1 MYVCVFDRLEL
12 TSTDVAEGRYIKGDP
27 LKGYYD
33 FIITG
38 KSFCIVFI
46 ISFRDKY
53 IFFILFQQ
61 KWKEHCALWRISNL
75 EAISILYLKLH
86 SHNEHV

>member
-53 IFFILFQQ
+53 ILFHFISTKMKRTLCIVTNF
-61 KWKEHCALWRISNL
+61 ESRGYFYSV
-75 EAISILYLKLH
+75 LKVTLA
-86 SHNEHV
+86 